1 LIIHLHTGLFTL
13 SLRQHLCSLQAH
25 CIDFLKGSFMYCSQE
40 PIVVVDAP
48 QAIVNIA
55 TQDPRVVINKRPDQW
70 PRDVREQFRNN
81 KDWRQAV
88 GPHDGILVSPML
100 TDFVLDTK
108 PRTPLAILLQKESG
122 DVYVQVGT
130 LFEIQTNKES
140 RFTYGMNVAI
150 CLDEWKH
157 RPPNISRTWGS
168 SILAIARLP
177 VMERPMMCYDPFGAI
192 FISLLTH

>member
-1 LIIHLHTGLFTL
+1 MYR
-13 SLRQHLCSLQAH
+13 SL
-25 CIDFLKGSFMYCSQE
+25 E

-48 QAIVNIA
+48 QAIVNLA
-55 TQDPRVVINKRPDQW
+55 TSDPRVVINMRPDQW
-70 PRDVREQFRNN
+70 PHDVREQFKND
-81 KDWRQAV
+81 KEWRKAI
-88 GPHDGILVSPML
+88 GPHDGLLVSPVL

-108 PRTPLAILLQKESG
+108 PRTPLAILHQKEQG

-130 LFEIQTNKES
+130 FLEVQTVAEFEIS
-140 RFTYGMNVAI
+140 YGVNIAV

-177 VMERPMMCYDPFGAI
+177 IMERPMMCYDPFGAI
-192 FISLLTH
+192 FFSLLTH

>member
-1 LIIHLHTGLFTL
+1 MYR
-13 SLRQHLCSLQAH
+13 SL
-25 CIDFLKGSFMYCSQE
+25 E

-48 QAIVNIA
+48 QAIINLAVKDSRI
-55 TQDPRVVINKRPDQW
+55 VINRRPDQW
-70 PRDVREQFRNN
+70 PSDVREQFKND
-81 KDWRQAV
+81 KEWRKAI
-88 GPHDGILVSPML
+88 GPHDGLLVSPAI
-100 TDFVLDTK
+100 TDFVQSTK
-108 PRTPLAILLQKESG
+108 PKTPLAILQQKESG

-140 RFTYGMNVAI
+140 GLAYGVNVAV

-177 VMERPMMCYDPFGAI
+177 VMERPMMCYDPFGVI
-192 FISLLTH
+192 FISLLTQ